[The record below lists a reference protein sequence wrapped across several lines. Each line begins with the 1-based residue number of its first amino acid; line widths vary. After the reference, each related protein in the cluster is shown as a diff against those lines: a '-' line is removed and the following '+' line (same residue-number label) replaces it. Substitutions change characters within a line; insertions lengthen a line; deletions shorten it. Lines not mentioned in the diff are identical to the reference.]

1 MDSVAHF
8 TRTVSYM
15 CKMFMKLTT
24 GRFASLVKIKN
35 HWNTKEL
42 AKDGMTIQMR
52 HSCTLNVVMV
62 SILTYSQHFILFV
75 TYGWAQ

>member
-1 MDSVAHF
+1 VDGVAHF
-8 TRTVSYM
+8 TRTVSYT

-52 HSCTLNVVMV
+52 HSCTLNVVV
-62 SILTYSQHFILFV
+62 TYSQHFNFFV
-75 TYGWAQ
+75 IYGWAQ